1 MRFWASSET
10 DRLAAPASELCRR
23 ALEPVLNT
31 LLEQSGLANF
41 DCKLRYVPI
50 IMPPDTAER
59 YPARSRVRK
68 RERICD
74 CAPQLDFDLF
84 VSGNF
89 AGQLT
94 EYVAGI
100 RTSVPDLAKLGA
112 TKEQMAEFEQILSLA
127 IERILANRLD
137 QTRH

>member
-1 MRFWASSET
+1 M
-10 DRLAAPASELCRR
+10 
-23 ALEPVLNT
+23 PVLNA
-31 LLEQSGLANF
+31 LFEQSGLANF
-41 DCKLRYVPI
+41 ECKLRYVPI
-50 IMPPDTAER
+50 IMPPDAMER
-59 YPARSRVRK
+59 YPARSRVRR

-74 CAPQLDFDLF
+74 CAPQLDFEPF

-127 IERILANRLD
+127 TEHVLANQLHE
-137 QTRH
+137 TRH